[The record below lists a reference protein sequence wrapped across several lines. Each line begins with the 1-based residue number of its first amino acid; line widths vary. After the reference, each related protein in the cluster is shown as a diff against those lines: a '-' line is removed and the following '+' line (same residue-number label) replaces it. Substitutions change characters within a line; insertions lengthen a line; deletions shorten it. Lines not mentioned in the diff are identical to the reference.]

1 VRTCRSRGARYAAG
15 MSDDFASRESNDLP
29 QARLCV
35 GVTGH
40 RDGNAAFVTNR
51 AAIETALAAVFE
63 ELDAAAPVL
72 PGGAAPT
79 RLHSLLAPGADMM
92 AMELALSRGWEV
104 VAPLP
109 FGLELS
115 IALNCSDGSD
125 ADARALASGKPP
137 PSPEIAAQA
146 SAMRDLAGRVQ
157 LFELAEQD
165 GIVAERFMATMAAAD
180 DRAAATAYAIIASER
195 AAVAARVMIEQ
206 SDLLVAIW
214 DGASPGSIGGTRHT
228 IENALYHGAPVIW
241 IDASAPGSLRL
252 LVGPDALERLGPEQ
266 ELAEIGRAVAEIVRP
281 PDPDHAARTA
291 SFHAA
296 RWHPRSSR
304 RFHAYRRI
312 EAMFGGAAPARPFR
326 SLVEH
331 YEAPDAIAAGSGAP
345 FLAAARALP
354 GADAAFIDRIRAQLF
369 SRFALAD
376 GLSTY
381 LSDAYRGGMVMN
393 FLLSSLAVIAGA
405 AYLPLVGVDWKW
417 PFALTELLLLLAI
430 VAITVV
436 GRRRRWHGR
445 WLETRR
451 VAEYLRH
458 TPILLLLGVARPAAR
473 WPQGS
478 STQWPE
484 YYARQALRAV
494 GLPRIVVTQA
504 YLRAALATL
513 LARHAETQQAY
524 HRAKA
529 VRLATVHHRL
539 DRLSEV
545 LFVLAIVSVATYL
558 LLIIAGALDLV
569 PAQTGEML
577 AKPLT
582 FLGIALPALG
592 GAFAG
597 IRYLGD
603 FERFAAISD
612 IAAEKLESLSGR
624 IDTLL
629 AGAEAG
635 LHYAQVASIA
645 HALDDVVIAEI
656 ESWQSVFAAKNMAVP
671 V

>member
-1 VRTCRSRGARYAAG
+1 MGA
-15 MSDDFASRESNDLP
+15 ASTTSESIELP
-29 QARLCV
+29 PARLCV

-40 RDGNAAFVTNR
+40 RDGNPAFVANHK
-51 AAIETALAAVFE
+51 AIERSLASVF
-63 ELDAAAPVL
+63 DAIDSAAPSL
-72 PGGAAPT
+72 ADGGART

-92 AMELALSRGWEV
+92 AIEQALERGWEV

-109 FGLELS
+109 FGLDIS
-115 IALNCSDGSD
+115 IAVNCRNGGE
-125 ADARALASGKPP
+125 ADALALVEGRTPATPAVAAQAEGMRALA
-137 PSPEIAAQA
+137 E
-146 SAMRDLAGRVQ
+146 RVQ
-157 LFELAEQD
+157 LLELAEQD
-165 GIVAERFMATMAAAD
+165 SLVAERFLATKRAPD
-180 DRAAATAYAIIASER
+180 DPDAATAYSIIASER

-214 DGASPGSIGGTRHT
+214 DGASPGSIGGTRHS
-228 IENALYHGAPVIW
+228 IESALYHGAPVVW
-241 IDASAPGSLRL
+241 IDAAAPSSIRILI
-252 LVGPDALERLGPEQ
+252 GPDAIERLGPEQ
-266 ELAEIGRAVAEIVRP
+266 DLAEIAPFLATIARP
-281 PDPDHAARTA
+281 TDLDHSERAAR
-291 SFHAA
+291 FHAEK
-296 RWHPRSSR
+296 WHERSRR

-312 EAMFGGAAPARPFR
+312 EALFGGAASGRPFR
-326 SLVEH
+326 SLIDR
-331 YEAPDAIAAGSGAP
+331 YETPDAIAAGSGAR

-354 GADAAFIDRIRAQLF
+354 GADIGFLDRIRTQVF
-369 SRFALAD
+369 RRFAWAD

-393 FLLSSLAVIAGA
+393 FLLASLAVIAGA
-405 AYLPLVGVDWKW
+405 AYLPLVSVDWKW
-417 PFALTELLLLLAI
+417 PFALAELALLLAI

-436 GRRRRWHGR
+436 GRKRRWHGR

-458 TPILLLLGVARPAAR
+458 APILLLLGVARPRAR

-484 YYARQALRAV
+484 YYSRQVLRAV
-494 GLPRIVVTQA
+494 GLPSLVVTQA

-513 LARHAETQQAY
+513 LLDHAEEQKAY
-524 HRAKA
+524 HRQKAAK
-529 VRLATVHHRL
+529 LATVHHRL
-539 DRLSEV
+539 DRLSEA
-545 LFVLAIVSVATYL
+545 LFVLAIVSVSAYL
-558 LLIIAGALDLV
+558 MLIVAGGLELV
-569 PAQTGEML
+569 PEETGYLL

-603 FERFAAISD
+603 FERFAAISEV
-612 IAAEKLESLSGR
+612 AADKLEALAGR
-624 IDTLL
+624 IETLL
-629 AGAEAG
+629 AGPEPA

-645 HALDDVVIAEI
+645 HALDDVVVAEI
-656 ESWQSVFAAKNMAVP
+656 ESWQSVFAVKNMAVP